1 MVILEFVYG
10 VVPMIG
16 TDASREHRRRAQEC
30 VEMAAKIFDPA
41 QRLFILEMAKVWLTL
56 AGKIEKNRQRDMAW
70 AN

>member
-1 MVILEFVYG
+1 
-10 VVPMIG
+10 
-16 TDASREHRRRAQEC
+16 
-30 VEMAAKIFDPA
+30 MAAKIFDPA